1 MDLRNLNKTDT
12 SILLVRLFAGVT
24 MFFAGF
30 EKAIY
35 TSWGGHT
42 AGWSAANALIN
53 GGGGDLFH
61 PWFVSIAKAGWVEPT
76 VFWGEMLIGLA
87 LLLGLTVR
95 IAVISGIVMN
105 GLFWINMYM
114 PLSTVTRAIVDG
126 KIVETRSINTG
137 VFGMGWANGP
147 LEFNAALIMMY
158 IILFILGASAL
169 KYSVAGYLSK
179 YEIVKKNSILKLL
192 IN

>member
-1 MDLRNLNKTDT
+1 MKIGLDANSAPLFL
-12 SILLVRLFAGVT
+12 IRLFAGVA

-42 AGWSAANALIN
+42 TGWSAAGSLTN
-53 GGGGDLFH
+53 GGGGALH
-61 PWFVSIAKAGWVEPT
+61 PWFQSLATAGVEPI

-87 LLLGLTVR
+87 ILLGLTLR
-95 IAVISGIVMN
+95 IAVIFGIIEN
-105 GLFWINMYM
+105 GLFWINAYM
-114 PLSTVTRAIVDG
+114 PLSTVTRSIVDG
-126 KIVETRSINTG
+126 KIVEARSINTG

-147 LEFNAALIMMY
+147 LELNAALIMMY
-158 IILFILGASAL
+158 IVLFIASAAAL

>member
-1 MDLRNLNKTDT
+1 MKIGLDANSAPLFL
-12 SILLVRLFAGVT
+12 IRLFAGVA

-42 AGWSAANALIN
+42 AGWSPASSLTN
-53 GGGGDLFH
+53 GGGGIFH
-61 PWFVSIAKAGWVEPT
+61 SWFVSIAKDAWVGPL
-76 VFWGEMLIGLA
+76 VFWGEMLIGIA
-87 LLLGLTVR
+87 ILLGLTLR
-95 IAVISGIVMN
+95 LACFFGIVEN
-105 GLFWINMYM
+105 GLFWINGYN
-114 PLSTVTRAIVDG
+114 PLSTITRSIVDG

-179 YEIVKKNSILKLL
+179 YEIVKKNRILKLL

>member
-1 MDLRNLNKTDT
+1 MNINFVKTNVP
-12 SILLVRLFAGVT
+12 LLLIRLFAGVT

-42 AGWSAANALIN
+42 AGWSAASSLTN
-53 GGGGDLFH
+53 GGGADLFH
-61 PWFVSIAKAGWVEPT
+61 PWFQSIAKAGWVEPT

-87 LLLGLTVR
+87 ILIGLTVR
-95 IAVISGIVMN
+95 LAVISGIVMN
-105 GLFWINMYM
+105 GLFWINSYM
-114 PLSTVTRAIVDG
+114 PWSAVTRAIVDG

-147 LEFNAALIMMY
+147 LELNAALIMIY
-158 IILFILGASAL
+158 IVLIIVGAGGL
-169 KYSVAGYLSK
+169 KYSVAGYLNK
-179 YEIVKKNSILKLL
+179 IEFVKKNKILRELL